1 MVWNFSYEN
10 IFACRSGEHNR
21 WVPLLFFG
29 IFGVLIAFCNKTNA
43 SLNFFYK
50 GHHFSFCNI
59 YGYGLACLFW
69 KLIISVLKVLLSI
82 NVDLTHKYVPDI
94 TCNPSL
100 LKKNTERHILF
111 SRFCLSIEIGLH
123 AYIHSLC
130 YIPITLCCPAKMYNL
145 KYNRFKRHT
154 QVLIIS

>member
-1 MVWNFSYEN
+1 MVWNFSNEN

-43 SLNFFYK
+43 SLIFFYK

-100 LKKNTERHILF
+100 LKKKHGAPHFIFPFLFKHRDWPTCLHMYIVYAISQLHYAAPQKCTIWNT
-111 SRFCLSIEIGLH
+111 
-123 AYIHSLC
+123 
-130 YIPITLCCPAKMYNL
+130 TDL
-145 KYNRFKRHT
+145 KGIRRY
-154 QVLIIS
+154 